1 MTMTWYLYNSN
12 GEAYEIVAKYKSR
25 TGAEH
30 YLLASHN
37 GLEDD
42 RADTVTQ
49 YIVAH
54 DYNSKFQCWARGEYF
69 PVWQAAALDN
79 ALAAWK
85 ELICD
90 EADNF

>member
-1 MTMTWYLYNSN
+1 MTAMNYLYNSN
-12 GEAYEIVAKYKSR
+12 GSVYEVIACYQSR
-25 TGAEH
+25 TGALH
-30 YLLASHN
+30 YLLASHK

-54 DYNSKFQCWARGEYF
+54 DYDSKFQCWARGEYF
-69 PVWQAAALDN
+69 PVFMENAQSE

-85 ELICD
+85 QLICD
-90 EADNF
+90 EVDNF

>member
-1 MTMTWYLYNSN
+1 MTWYLYNSN
-12 GEAYEIVAKYKSR
+12 NQVYEIVARYWSR
-25 TGAEH
+25 NGASH
-30 YLLASHN
+30 YLLVSHK

-42 RADTVTQ
+42 RANTVTQ

-54 DYNSKFQCWARGEYF
+54 DYDRNSQSWARGEYF
-69 PVWQAAALDN
+69 PVFMEDARGK

>member
-1 MTMTWYLYNSN
+1 MTRFLNNAN
-12 GEAYEIVAKYKSR
+12 GDTYEIIASYWSR
-25 TGAEH
+25 SGAEH

-37 GLEDD
+37 GIEDD

-54 DYNSKFQCWARGEYF
+54 DYDRNSQYWARGEYF
-69 PVWQAAALDN
+69 PVFMEDAMGAALS
-79 ALAAWK
+79 AWK
-85 ELICD
+85 RLITD

>member
-1 MTMTWYLYNSN
+1 MTNYLYNSN
-12 GEAYEIVAKYKSR
+12 GSTYEVIACYQSR
-25 TGAEH
+25 TGALH
-30 YLLASHN
+30 YLLASHK

-54 DYNSKFQCWARGEYF
+54 DYDRNSQSWARGEYF
-69 PVWQAAALDN
+69 PLFMADALDQ